1 MGEQFDPYHRWLGIS
16 PKDQPPTHY
25 RLLAIDL
32 FETDVEV
39 IRDAAERQMAHVRT
53 YQLGKHSALSQRI
66 LNELG
71 AAKACL
77 LDSKKKAA
85 YDKQLNDTLAARSG
99 DDSQSRATTDAL
111 SGEPADQ
118 GLAKLLQEA
127 GISEPIAAPVWQPPR
142 RKTKSA
148 GKPWLILGAGVAAV
162 VVLVGVVGLLSSKR
176 NPPPTGA
183 KDVASSG
190 DAKASSAQG
199 RPQGQNDA
207 PSREAAGAV
216 PADGEPLPK
225 GKGTEPPRAAAPFD
239 AAKAKEYQRLW
250 ADYLG
255 VPVEFTNTIGM
266 KFVLIPP
273 GEFDMGSTQEE
284 IVRFQNQAKEW
295 DLPQWV
301 VERSLSEAPR
311 HRIRLTQAFYLG
323 KYEVTQAQYQQVMGS
338 NPSKFPG
345 SGPDAPVETVSW
357 NDAVSFCQRLSALPA
372 EKGTGGVCR
381 LPTEAEWE
389 YAARAGTTTAY
400 CFGDEEAALSDYAW
414 WGGNSDG
421 KTHPVGE
428 KRPNGFLLFDMHGN
442 VWEWCADWDSAEY
455 YAKSPTDDPVGPDF
469 GSVRAIRG
477 GSFDAR
483 HTFPGHYRSAFR
495 NHGVPGLS
503 FDYVGFR
510 VVRTLTPRTATGELL

>member
-1 MGEQFDPYHRWLGIS
+1 
-16 PKDQPPTHY
+16 
-25 RLLAIDL
+25 
-32 FETDVEV
+32 
-39 IRDAAERQMAHVRT
+39 
-53 YQLGKHSALSQRI
+53 
-66 LNELG
+66 
-71 AAKACL
+71 
-77 LDSKKKAA
+77 
-85 YDKQLNDTLAARSG
+85 
-99 DDSQSRATTDAL
+99 
-111 SGEPADQ
+111 
-118 GLAKLLQEA
+118 
-127 GISEPIAAPVWQPPR
+127 
-142 RKTKSA
+142 
-148 GKPWLILGAGVAAV
+148 
-162 VVLVGVVGLLSSKR
+162 
-176 NPPPTGA
+176 
-183 KDVASSG
+183 
-190 DAKASSAQG
+190 
-199 RPQGQNDA
+199 
-207 PSREAAGAV
+207 
-216 PADGEPLPK
+216 
-225 GKGTEPPRAAAPFD
+225 
-239 AAKAKEYQRLW
+239 
-250 ADYLG
+250 
-255 VPVEFTNTIGM
+255 VEFTNTIGM

-357 NDAVSFCQRLSALPA
+357 NDAVSFCQRLSARPA